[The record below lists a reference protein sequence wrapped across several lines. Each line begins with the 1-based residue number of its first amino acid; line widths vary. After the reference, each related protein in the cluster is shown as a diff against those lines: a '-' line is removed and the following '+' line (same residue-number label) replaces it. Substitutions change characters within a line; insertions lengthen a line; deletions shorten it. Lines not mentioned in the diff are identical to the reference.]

1 MNSNGYGDDAA
12 TRGRES
18 WRNRWLERGL
28 RPLQVAEYTYERADG
43 LAVVRKVKFALMRTE
58 DGKPSGEKTFVVQ
71 HRTRQSVILK
81 ADKWEPGVGREGWET
96 DLLYNRVSLEKALAA
111 GEDILVCEGEKDADS
126 AVQAGWGVA
135 TSHYQGA
142 AGMRPEQAAVLA
154 RAGGFIYICV
164 DQDVTGAQL
173 AWHNA
178 VQMVGAGLSPRH
190 IQFLAPA
197 VEGVGAD
204 VTDHIR
210 AGLGPSDMRAVRAS
224 EIKAVID
231 EHGELPRGSGGR
243 FGYGWSYE
251 VRELGEQLGTH
262 GDGWKVQ
269 RG

>member
-1 MNSNGYGDDAA
+1 MNSNRSGEAA
-12 TRGRES
+12 ETRERGGG
-18 WRNRWLERGL
+18 WRDRWLERGL

-43 LAVVRKVKFALMRTE
+43 SPVVRKVKFALMNIA

-71 HRTRQSVILK
+71 HRSIQSVLLG
-81 ADKWEPGVGREGWET
+81 AGKWEPGVGREGWET
-96 DLLYNRVSLEKALAA
+96 DLLYRRPELEKALEA
-111 GEDILVCEGEKDADS
+111 GDDLIVCEGEKDADS

-142 AGMRPEQAAVLA
+142 AGMRPEQAQVLS
-154 RAGGFIYICV
+154 RCRGTVWICV

-178 VQMVGAGLSPRH
+178 KLIVGAGLSPRRLE
-190 IQFLAPA
+190 FLAPA
-197 VEGVGAD
+197 VEGAGAD

-210 AGLGPSDMRAVRAS
+210 AGLGAEDMRSVGAS
-224 EIKAVID
+224 EIRAVIK
-231 EHGELPRGSGGR
+231 EHGELPRGGGR
-243 FGYGWSYE
+243 NYGWSYQ

-269 RG
+269 SV